1 MSSLA
6 GRLLSAWHLI
16 AKRSLAHWRVLV
28 SVVLGVL
35 LASTIISGTV
45 IYFDALRDLAL
56 NQALEKS
63 DDQELDILITGDRGP
78 TTRSEHALLSGLVG
92 RYVDSRVGHIVQGTI
107 HAGKTPTMFLTQP
120 GKEHEAGK
128 YNSRS
133 YFAFVR
139 SLEDHVTILPGGR
152 FPRNGLLSSPGETPR
167 IEAIVQRDVAITF
180 GLDVGDS
187 MSAIPFWSDATPV
200 ISVVIAGIFDKN
212 DFDDDIWYLEEKVL
226 DASTGSSF
234 RTAAFYLSET
244 GYLDG
249 LGPTFSRLSTTYA
262 WLLDVDNDRVT
273 ARNAG
278 AVLDSLEDLTSQLTA
293 VTSGHSQKTA
303 LAGALRE
310 YDRKLFF
317 SKLPMYVVMIFIS
330 VVILYYVVTLS
341 ALAIEERRN
350 EVALLRSRGATPS
363 QMLAVFALE
372 GFTIVVLAVAAGP
385 LLAAAV
391 TSFLGLTPAFSGLT
405 GGERLEVSLSLP
417 AYLMSA
423 LGGVLSFAAVMAPAV
438 QASRMNVTRQR
449 QSAARPATTP
459 VFQRYYV
466 DVLLVVVSIYLF
478 RQLGQQGS
486 VVAKEVLGDVAVDQL
501 LLALPGLMLVAA
513 GMALLRLFPLAMTAA
528 SRTLSRLLPAGLAMG
543 VWQMARNPTHYARL
557 SLLLILTAGLG
568 IFASSFGATLA
579 RSFEERILYSTG
591 SDIRV
596 QGIKPV
602 YRTRWDYT
610 RQYGLNRVLPQRHR
624 AVITPYERFT
634 KVDALSPVLRDRGS
648 EMGKTFGTS
657 YEMLAVDPETV
668 LDVAWFRDDFA
679 DKPITEL
686 IAGLPSEAQPSGIL
700 MPDEAYIIGARVKA
714 NRPHP
719 SLRFTARL
727 QNAQGQFTTYTLGTL
742 DSDQWVDLEASLQ
755 FGVRQSMQLSRPL
768 NLVSLRIE
776 ETGDRRLQAGSILI
790 DDVWAIDAWTGK
802 TVLEGFDGVDGWTVM
817 RASPDAGSDTLRQ
830 SDATYNG
837 SATALFSWS
846 EGSAGTARGVFR
858 GSTSEHVPVLA
869 STSFARATGRGEGEE
884 FEVSVSGFRV
894 PVRLAATVDL
904 FPTMTAQDEKFL
916 VADLNSLTRY
926 ANMAAYSR
934 ELLPNEMWISSSTT
948 GEERAELV
956 KALGNA
962 RNVTSSIV
970 FDRSIRLDEAQVDPL
985 VEAGW
990 RALLFL
996 AFSAVLL
1003 LSCLG
1008 FAIHAYVSFRNR
1020 QLQFALLRTVGLS
1033 GRQML
1038 AMIWLEQILVVA
1050 VGMALGMWMGGRLGA
1065 TIMPFLGH
1073 DDWGT
1078 RVIPPFVME
1087 VDWNTL
1093 AVTYGA
1099 MVLVF
1104 AIITLG
1110 LLWLIHR
1117 ISLHRVLRLGE
1128 M

>member
-1 MSSLA
+1 MTSLVA
-6 GRLLSAWHLI
+6 TLLSAWQLV
-16 AKRSLAHWRVLV
+16 AKRSLAHWRVLL

-35 LASTIISGTV
+35 LASTIISGTI

-56 NQALEKS
+56 NETLAQHE
-63 DDQELDILITGDRGP
+63 DQELDILITGDRGP
-78 TTRSEHALLSGLVG
+78 TTRSEHDVLSGLVEG
-92 RYVDSRVGHIVQGTI
+92 YVNSRVGHIVQGSI

-120 GKEHEAGK
+120 GKEEEAGK

-139 SLEDHVTILPGGR
+139 SLEDNVTIRPGGR
-152 FPRNGLLSSPGETPR
+152 FPRDGLLSAPGETPR
-167 IEAIVQRDVAITF
+167 IEALVQRDVAIMF

-200 ISVVIAGIFDKN
+200 ISVVISGIFDKK
-212 DFDDDIWYLEEKVL
+212 DFEDDVWYLEEKVL

-234 RTAAFYLSET
+234 RTAPFYLSENA
-244 GYLDG
+244 YLEA
-249 LGPTFSRLSTTYA
+249 LGPSFSRLSTTYA

-273 ARNAG
+273 ARNTG
-278 AVLDSLEDLTSQLTA
+278 SVLDSLEELTSQLTA
-293 VTSGHSQKTA
+293 ITSSYSQKTA
-303 LAGALRE
+303 LVSALKE

-341 ALAIEERRN
+341 ALAIEERRS

-372 GFTIVVLAVAAGP
+372 GLTIVVLAIAAGP

-405 GGERLEVSLSLP
+405 GGERLEVTLSLP

-423 LGGVLSFAAVMAPAV
+423 LGGILSFAAVMTPAV

-449 QSAARPATTP
+449 QSAARPANTP
-459 VFQRYYV
+459 AFQRYYI
-466 DVLLVVVSIYLF
+466 DMLLVIVSIYLF

-513 GMALLRLFPLAMTAA
+513 GMALLRLFPLVMSLA
-528 SRTLSRLLPAGLAMG
+528 SRFLSRILPAGLAMG
-543 VWQMARNPTHYARL
+543 IWQMARNPTHYARL

-568 IFASSFGATLA
+568 IFASSFGATLE
-579 RSFEERILYSTG
+579 RSFEERILYATG

-596 QGIKPV
+596 QGVRPV

-610 RQYGLNRVLPQRHR
+610 RQYGLNRTIPQRHR
-624 AVITPYERFT
+624 AVITPFERFT
-634 KVDALSPVLRDRGS
+634 DVDALSPVLRERGS

-668 LDVAWFRDDFA
+668 MDVAWFRDDFA
-679 DKPITEL
+679 DRPIAEL
-686 IAGLPSEAQPSGIL
+686 IAELPAQGPPTGII
-700 MPDEAYIIGARVKA
+700 MPDEAYLIGARVKA

-719 SLRFTARL
+719 SVRFTARL

-742 DSDQWVDLEASLQ
+742 DSDQWVDMEVSLQ

-790 DDVWAIDAWTGK
+790 DEVWAIDAWTGK
-802 TVLEGFDGVDGWTVM
+802 TVLEGFGETEGWTVM
-817 RASPDAGSDTLRQ
+817 RASPDAGSDTLRV
-830 SDATYNG
+830 SDATFNG
-837 SATALFSWS
+837 SEAALFSWS
-846 EGSAGTARGVFR
+846 EGSAGTARGMFR
-858 GSTSEHVPVLA
+858 GAESEHVPVLA
-869 STSFARATGRGEGEE
+869 STSFARETGRDEGEE
-884 FEVSVSGFRV
+884 FEVSVGGFRV

-904 FPTMTAQDEKFL
+904 FPTMTTQDERYL

-934 ELLPNEMWISSSTT
+934 ELLPNEMWMSSSTT
-948 GEERAELV
+948 GDERAELV
-956 KALGNA
+956 KALGKA
-962 RNVTSSIV
+962 RNVTSNIV

-1038 AMIWLEQILVVA
+1038 AMVWLEQILVVA

-1065 TIMPFLGH
+1065 VIMPFLGH

-1093 AVTYGA
+1093 AITYGA

-1110 LLWLIHR
+1110 LLWLIHH
-1117 ISLHRVLRLGE
+1117 ISLHRILRLGE

>member
-1 MSSLA
+1 MTAIA
-6 GRLLSAWHLI
+6 GRLLSAWQLI
-16 AKRSLAHWRVLV
+16 AKRSLAHWRVLL

-56 NQALEKS
+56 NQSLAKYDE
-63 DDQELDILITGDRGP
+63 QELDILITGDRGP
-78 TTRSEHALLSGLVG
+78 TTRPEHTLLHDLVD
-92 RYVDSRVGHIVQGTI
+92 RYVGSRVGHIVQGSI
-107 HAGKTPTMFLTQP
+107 HAGKTPTMFLTRP
-120 GKEHEAGK
+120 GKEDEAGK

-139 SLEDHVTILPGGR
+139 SLEDYVTILPGGR
-152 FPRNGLLSSPGETPR
+152 LPHDRLLSAPGETPM
-167 IEAIVQRDVAITF
+167 IEALVQRDVALLF
-180 GLDVGDS
+180 GLEVGDS

-200 ISVVIAGIFDKN
+200 ISVVIAGIFEKN
-212 DFDDDIWYLEEKVL
+212 DFDDDVWYLEEKVL

-234 RTAAFYLSET
+234 RTAAFYVSET
-244 GYLDG
+244 GYLEA
-249 LGPTFSRLSTTYA
+249 LGPSFSRLSTTYA

-273 ARNAG
+273 ARNTETL
-278 AVLDSLEDLTSQLTA
+278 LDSLEGLTSHLTA
-293 VTSGHSQKTA
+293 ITSGHSQKTA
-303 LAGALRE
+303 LVSALRE

-317 SKLPMYVVMIFIS
+317 SKLPMFVVMIFIS
-330 VVILYYVVTLS
+330 VVILYYIVTLS
-341 ALAIEERRN
+341 ALAIEERRH

-372 GFTIVVLAVAAGP
+372 GLTVVVLAVAAGP
-385 LLAAAV
+385 LLAATV

-405 GGERLEVSLSLP
+405 GGERLEVSVSLT

-423 LGGVLSFAAVMAPAV
+423 LGGVLSLAAVMAPAV

-449 QSAARPATTP
+449 QNAARPASTP
-459 VFQRYYV
+459 VFQRYYI
-466 DVLLVVVSIYLF
+466 DVLLLIVSIYLF

-528 SRTLSRLLPAGLAMG
+528 SRGLSRLLPAGLAMG

-568 IFASSFGATLA
+568 IFASSFGATLE
-579 RSFEERILYSTG
+579 RSFEERVLYATG

-610 RQYGLNRVLPQRHR
+610 RQYGLNRTIPQRHR

-634 KVDALSPVLRDRGS
+634 QVDALSPVLRDRGS

-657 YEMLAVDPETV
+657 YEMIAVDPETV
-668 LDVAWFRDDFA
+668 MDVAWFRDDFA
-679 DKPITEL
+679 DRPIAEL
-686 IAGLPSEAQPSGIL
+686 IADLPAQEQPSGIL
-700 MPDEAYIIGARVKA
+700 MPDEAYLIGARIKA

-719 SLRFTARL
+719 SVRFTARL
-727 QNAQGQFTTYTLGTL
+727 QNAQGQFSTYTLGML
-742 DSDQWVDLEASLQ
+742 NSDQWVDMEVSLQ

-790 DDVWAIDAWTGK
+790 DEVWAIDAWTGK
-802 TVLEGFDGVDGWTVM
+802 TVLEGFDGVEGWTVM

-830 SDATYNG
+830 SDATFND
-837 SATALFSWS
+837 SAVALFSWS

-858 GSTSEHVPVLA
+858 GSESEHVPVLA
-869 STSFARATGRGEGEE
+869 SSSFAKATGRGEGEE
-884 FEVSVSGFRV
+884 FEVSVAGFRV

-904 FPTMTAQDEKFL
+904 FPTMTTQDERFL

-934 ELLPNEMWISSSTT
+934 ELLPNEMWMSSSTT
-948 GEERAELV
+948 GEERSELV
-956 KALGNA
+956 KALGKA

-970 FDRSIRLDEAQVDPL
+970 FDRSIRLDEARVDPL
-985 VEAGW
+985 VDAGW

-1038 AMIWLEQILVVA
+1038 AMVWLEQILVVA

-1065 TIMPFLGH
+1065 VIMPFLGH
-1073 DDWGT
+1073 DDWGA
-1078 RVIPPFVME
+1078 RVMPPFVVE

-1093 AVTYGA
+1093 AITYGA

-1104 AIITLG
+1104 AVITLG

-1117 ISLHRVLRLGE
+1117 ISLHRILRLGE

>member
-1 MSSLA
+1 MTTLV
-6 GRLLSAWHLI
+6 GRLLSAWQLV
-16 AKRSLAHWRVLV
+16 AKRSLAHWRVLL
-28 SVVLGVL
+28 SVLLGVL

-56 NQALEKS
+56 NRSLEKF

-78 TTRSEHALLSGLVG
+78 TTRPEHSLLSGLVE
-92 RYVDSRVGHIVQGTI
+92 RYADSRVGHIVQGSI

-120 GKEHEAGK
+120 GKEDEAGK

-133 YFAFVR
+133 YFAFVQ
-139 SLEDHVTILPGGR
+139 SLRDHVTILPGGR
-152 FPRNGLLSSPGETPR
+152 FPGDRLLSAPGETPR
-167 IEAIVQRDVAITF
+167 VEALVQRDVAAMF

-200 ISVVIAGIFDKN
+200 ISVVVSGIFDKK
-212 DFDDDIWYLEEKVL
+212 DFDDDVWYLEEKVL

-234 RTAAFYLSET
+234 RTAAFYVSET
-244 GYLDG
+244 AYLEAV
-249 LGPTFSRLSTTYA
+249 GPSFSRLSTTYA
-262 WLLDVDNDRVT
+262 WLFDVDNDRVT
-273 ARNAG
+273 AGNAES
-278 AVLDSLEDLTSQLTA
+278 VLGSLQEMTAQLSAIT
-293 VTSGHSQKTA
+293 TGHSQKTA
-303 LAGALRE
+303 LVSALRE

-317 SKLPMYVVMIFIS
+317 SKLPMLVVMIFIS

-372 GFTIVVLAVAAGP
+372 GLTIVVMAVAAGP
-385 LLAAAV
+385 LLATAV
-391 TSFLGLTPAFSGLT
+391 TSFLGLTPAFSDLT
-405 GGERLEVSLSLP
+405 GGERLEVTLSTP

-423 LGGVLSFAAVMAPAV
+423 LGGVLSFVAVMAPAV

-449 QSAARPATTP
+449 QSAARPASTP

-513 GMALLRLFPLAMTAA
+513 GMVLLRLFPLAMAAA
-528 SRTLSRLLPAGLAMG
+528 SRGLSRVLPAGLAMG

-568 IFASSFGATLA
+568 IFASSFGATLE

-596 QGIKPV
+596 QGIKPT

-610 RQYGLNRVLPQRHR
+610 QRYGLIRTIPQRNR
-624 AVITPYERFT
+624 AIISAYERFT
-634 KVDALSPVLRDRGS
+634 NIDALSPVLRERGS

-657 YEMLAVDPETV
+657 YEMLAIDPETV
-668 LDVAWFRDDFA
+668 FDVAWFRDDFA
-679 DKPITEL
+679 GKPIAEL
-686 IAGLPSEAQPSGIL
+686 IADLPVEEKPSGIV
-700 MPDEAYIIGARVKA
+700 MPDEAYLIGARVKA

-719 SLRFTARL
+719 SVRVTARL

-742 DSDQWVDLEASLQ
+742 DTDQWTDMEVSLQ

-768 NLVSLRIE
+768 TLVSMRIE

-790 DDVWAIDAWTGK
+790 DDVWAIDAWTGT
-802 TVLEGFDGVDGWTVM
+802 TVLEGFDDVTGWTVI
-817 RASPDAGSDTLRQ
+817 RGSPDAGSDTLRK
-830 SDATYNG
+830 SDATYDG
-837 SATALFSWS
+837 SGAALFSWS
-846 EGSAGTARGVFR
+846 EGSSGTARGVFR
-858 GSTSEHVPVLA
+858 GSTSQHVPVLA
-869 STSFARATGRGEGEE
+869 SSSFARATGRGEGDE
-884 FEVSVSGFRV
+884 FEVSVGGFRV

-904 FPTMTAQDEKFL
+904 FPTMTSQNHKFL
-916 VADLNSLTRY
+916 VADLASLTRY
-926 ANMAAYSR
+926 ANLAAYTR
-934 ELLPNEMWISSSTT
+934 ELLPNEMWMSSPTE

-956 KALGNA
+956 RALGKA
-962 RNVTSSIV
+962 RNVTSNIV
-970 FDRSIRLDEAQVDPL
+970 FDRSIRLVDAQVDPL
-985 VEAGW
+985 VDAGW

-1033 GRQML
+1033 TRQML
-1038 AMIWLEQILVVA
+1038 AMVWLEQILVVA
-1050 VGMALGMWMGGRLGA
+1050 VGMGLGMWMGGRLGA
-1065 TIMPFLGH
+1065 VIMPFLGH
-1073 DDWGT
+1073 DDWGA

-1104 AIITLG
+1104 AAITFG

-1117 ISLHRVLRLGE
+1117 ISLHRILRLGE